1 MKTADNFSDY
11 LMEHARS
18 EMDIDAA
25 KLLRKLGEIHDAA
38 REVVLARTHD
48 HSKAAYAELVDI
60 FKGKKYG

>member
-1 MKTADNFSDY
+1 
-11 LMEHARS
+11 MEHARS